1 MKNPNKTRNGL
12 PLPDLKRFN
21 KISQDFLYREN
32 QRAKI
37 FARWELDFLW
47 TRFRDMTLPELE
59 NLDETLLTAS
69 ELIIVKQIK
78 YMAKTGDMSELNRLY
93 DRVIGKPKEIKE
105 EKEINEV
112 EFSIDILNPTKE
124 KTIEINSQPI
134 S

>member
-1 MKNPNKTRNGL
+1 MKNLNKTRNGV
-12 PLPDLKRFN
+12 PLPDLKRFK

-32 QRAKI
+32 QKAKI

-47 TRFRDMTLPELE
+47 TRFREMTLPELE
-59 NLDETLLTAS
+59 NLDETLLSAS

-78 YMAKTGDMSELNRLY
+78 YMTKTGDMSELNRLY

-124 KTIEINSQPI
+124 KAIEIDSQPI